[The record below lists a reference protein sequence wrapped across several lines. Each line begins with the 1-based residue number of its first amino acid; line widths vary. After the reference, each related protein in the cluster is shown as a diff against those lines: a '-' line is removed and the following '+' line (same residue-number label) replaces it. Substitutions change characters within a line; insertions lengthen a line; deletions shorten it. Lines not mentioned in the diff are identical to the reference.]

1 MSQEN
6 IKTLPKTFQEA
17 YNIARNL
24 FMARRTTKQK
34 LNTYLYN
41 HIWLKYVID
50 YGVTFIMSVLSAA
63 IFIFGVNCFLD
74 PAALGGPMEGSV
86 TLVSGGSS
94 GVAQVFLLILE
105 TAGVDIANRSLV
117 FSIGYLVVNIPLII
131 LAFVGIGKRFAIFTL
146 INVASAFLFS
156 NIFHGELFVHVAY
169 YVSSFGGLLPR
180 ALFAGICTGI
190 SSAVAYKWE
199 TSAGG
204 FDIVSY
210 YFSLRKS
217 NGAGKYGVMINA
229 IIVSLFTLFTAIK
242 GGAPLVIN
250 GIVLQPW
257 AVAIG
262 GMWFTLV
269 YLLTVMLVI
278 DVINV
283 RNKKVQ
289 LQIITS
295 NKDLPSF
302 LLASVPH
309 GATIV
314 KATGAF
320 SGEERMMIYMVV
332 SSLEMKSTLKT
343 IHEIDPHSFINV
355 TPLYQVYGHF
365 YSRPI
370 R

>member
-1 MSQEN
+1 
-6 IKTLPKTFQEA
+6 
-17 YNIARNL
+17 
-24 FMARRTTKQK
+24 MAKRTPQQK
-34 LNTYLYN
+34 INSFIYN
-41 HIWLKYVID
+41 HIWLKFALD
-50 YGVTFIMSVLSAA
+50 YGVTFLMSVLSAA
-63 IFIFGVNCFLD
+63 IFVFGVNCFLD
-74 PAALGGPMEGSV
+74 PAALGGPMTGSV

-105 TAGVDIANRSLV
+105 TAGVDITNRSLV
-117 FSIGYLVVNIPLII
+117 FSIAYLTVNIPLIV
-131 LAFVGIGKRFAIFTL
+131 LAFLGIGKRFAFFTL
-146 INVASAFLFS
+146 VNVGSAFLFS
-156 NIFHGELFVHVAY
+156 NIFHGEIFVHVAL
-169 YVSSFGGLLPR
+169 YVSEYGGLLPR
-180 ALFAGICTGI
+180 ALFAGICTGL
-190 SSAVAYKWE
+190 SSAIAYKWE

-210 YFSLRKS
+210 YVSLRKS
-217 NGAGKYGVMINA
+217 NGAGKYGVIINA

-242 GGAPLVIN
+242 GGNPLVVGDIE
-250 GIVLQPW
+250 LQPW
-257 AVAIG
+257 ALAIG
-262 GMWFTLV
+262 SMWFSIV

-283 RNKKVQ
+283 RNKKIQ

-295 NKDLPSF
+295 NKNLPNF

-343 IHEIDPHSFINV
+343 IHQIDPNSFINV
-355 TPLYQVYGHF
+355 TPLNQVYGHF

>member
-1 MSQEN
+1 MSNNFTKIGIQYCRT
-6 IKTLPKTFQEA
+6 IMSK
-17 YNIARNL
+17 
-24 FMARRTTKQK
+24 RTTKQK
-34 LNTYLYN
+34 VTSYIYN
-41 HIWLKYVID
+41 HIWLKYALD
-50 YGVTFIMSVLSAA
+50 YGATFLMSVFSAF

-74 PAALGGPMEGSV
+74 PAALGGPMADSV

-105 TAGVDIANRSLV
+105 TAGVTITKRSLI
-117 FSIGYLVVNIPLII
+117 FSLAYLTVNIPLII
-131 LAFVGIGKRFAIFTL
+131 LAFAGVGKRFAFFTL
-146 INVASAFLFS
+146 VNVASAFMFS
-156 NIFHGELFVHVAY
+156 NVLHGEIFVHIAL
-169 YVSSFGGLLPR
+169 YVSNFGGLLPR
-180 ALFAGICTGI
+180 ALFAGICTGL
-190 SSAVAYKWE
+190 SSAIAYKWE

-210 YFSLRKS
+210 YVSLRKS
-217 NGAGKYGVMINA
+217 TAAGKYGVMINSL
-229 IIVSLFTLFTAIK
+229 IIALFTLFTAIK
-242 GGAPLVIN
+242 GGSPLIIN
-250 GIVLQPW
+250 GITLEPW
-257 AVAIG
+257 ARAIG
-262 GMWFTLV
+262 SMWFSIV

-295 NKDLPSF
+295 NKGLPNY
-302 LLASVPH
+302 LLASIPH

-320 SGEERMMIYMVV
+320 TGEDRLMIYMIV
-332 SSLEMKSTLKT
+332 SSLEMKHVVKT
-343 IHEIDPHSFINV
+343 IREIDPKSFVNV
-355 TPLYQVYGHF
+355 TPLNQVYGHF

>member
-1 MSQEN
+1 MRRLQ
-6 IKTLPKTFQEA
+6 
-17 YNIARNL
+17 YCR
-24 FMARRTTKQK
+24 MAKRTTRQK
-34 LNTYLYN
+34 INTYMYN
-41 HIWLKYVID
+41 HIWLRYALD
-50 YGVTFIMSVLSAA
+50 YGVTFIMSVFSAA

-74 PAALGGPMEGSV
+74 PAALGGPMTGSV

-105 TAGVDIANRSLV
+105 TCGVDIANRSLV
-117 FSIGYLVVNIPLII
+117 FSLAYLTVNLPLIVI
-131 LAFVGIGKRFAIFTL
+131 AFLGVGKRFAFFTL
-146 INVASAFLFS
+146 VNVGSAFLFS
-156 NIFHGELFVHVAY
+156 NIFHGELFVHIAL
-169 YVSSFGGLLPR
+169 YVSQFGGLLPR
-180 ALFAGICTGI
+180 ALFAGICTGL

-204 FDIVSY
+204 FDIISY
-210 YFSLRKS
+210 YVSLRKS
-217 NGAGKYGVMINA
+217 TTAGKYSVMINST
-229 IIVSLFTLFTAIK
+229 IIGLFTIFTAVK
-242 GGAPLVIN
+242 GGGDPLIVEIAGNVIT
-250 GIVLQPW
+250 LEPW

-262 GMWFTLV
+262 SMWFSIV

-289 LQIITS
+289 LQIITD
-295 NKDLPSF
+295 NKDLPKF
-302 LLASVPH
+302 LLATIPH

-320 SGEERMMIYMVV
+320 SGEDRYMIYMVV
-332 SSLEMKSTLKT
+332 SSLEMKHVIKT
-343 IHEIDPHSFINV
+343 IRNFDPKSFVNV
-355 TPLYQVYGHF
+355 TPLNQVYGHF

>member
-1 MSQEN
+1 
-6 IKTLPKTFQEA
+6 
-17 YNIARNL
+17 
-24 FMARRTTKQK
+24 MAKRTPQQK
-34 LNTYLYN
+34 INSFIYN
-41 HIWLKYVID
+41 HIWLKYALD
-50 YGVTFIMSVLSAA
+50 YGVTFLMSVLSAA
-63 IFIFGVNCFLD
+63 IFVFGVNCFLD
-74 PAALGGPMEGSV
+74 PAALGGPMTGSV

-105 TAGVDIANRSLV
+105 TAGVDITNRSLV
-117 FSIGYLVVNIPLII
+117 FSIAYLTVNIPLIV
-131 LAFVGIGKRFAIFTL
+131 LAFLGIGKRFAFFTL
-146 INVASAFLFS
+146 VNVGSAFLFS
-156 NIFHGELFVHVAY
+156 NIFHGEIFVHVAL
-169 YVSSFGGLLPR
+169 YVSEYGGLLPR
-180 ALFAGICTGI
+180 ALFAGICTGL
-190 SSAVAYKWE
+190 SSAIAYKWE

-210 YFSLRKS
+210 YVSLRKS
-217 NGAGKYGVMINA
+217 NGAGKYGVIINA

-242 GGAPLVIN
+242 GGNLLVVGDIE
-250 GIVLQPW
+250 LQPW
-257 AVAIG
+257 ALAIG
-262 GMWFTLV
+262 SMWFSIV

-283 RNKKVQ
+283 RNKKIQ

-295 NKDLPSF
+295 NKDLPNF

-343 IHEIDPHSFINV
+343 IHQIDPNSFINV
-355 TPLYQVYGHF
+355 TPLNQVYGHF